1 MLREYD
7 LLGPLEGVSG
17 LIIGLDK
24 GVDLIAHLAWR
35 GEARAGQGF
44 GGENGEPY
52 LHLIEPGGMGRR
64 KMEMDVLVPRQP
76 AVVFGL
82 VGIEIVQNHMDLPAG
97 MIGNQAVHEIQEL
110 DATAALIMAGLDQ
123 ASGNIEGGEQGRG
136 AVTFVCMAEPCHRFA
151 IGQLQPALGALQSL
165 DVRLL
170 VDRKHH
176 RVLGRLQVEPDNVG
190 SLLRKRRIGADT
202 PTAPP
207 RQRDLMP
214 AQNPPDLMFGDVAQM
229 PGQQAAVPAPVPPR
243 DGYRE
248 DRFAADHLKKI
259 KEVENNGAVVG
270 PSAMWRYY
278 LTNRTSGDMLAREYP
293 FLKFGAAAEYAVE
306 QGVPDKLWRSH
317 EPRQRSTLFDEDPS
331 D

>member
-17 LIIGLDK
+17 LVVGVDE
-24 GVDLIAHLAWR
+24 GVDLVANLAWR
-35 GEARAGQGF
+35 SETRAGQSF
-44 GGENGEPY
+44 GGENGEPD
-52 LHLIEPGGMGRR
+52 LDLIEPGGMGRR

-82 VGIEIVQNHMDLPAG
+82 VGIEIVQNHMDLAAG
-97 MIGNQAVHEIQEL
+97 MFGNQAVHEIEEL
-110 DATAALIMAGLDQ
+110 DTPAALIMAGLDQ
-123 ASGNIEGGEQGRG
+123 ASGNVEGGEQGRG
-136 AVTFVCMAEPCHRFA
+136 LMTFVGVAEPCHGFA

-176 RVLGRLQVEPDNVG
+176 GVLGRLQVEPDNVG
-190 SLLRKRRIGADT
+190 RLLHKSRIGADT

-229 PGQQAAVPAPVPPR
+229 PGQQAAVPAPVPRRRRLIQSRQDAP
-243 DGYRE
+243 
-248 DRFAADHLKKI
+248 L
-259 KEVENNGAVVG
+259 
-270 PSAMWRYY
+270 
-278 LTNRTSGDMLAREYP
+278 MLALVLP
-293 FLKFGAAAEYAVE
+293 GLAAARRVE
-306 QGVPDKLWRSH
+306 QTRETRSRKAA
-317 EPRQRSTLFDEDPS
+317 PPLADRRRA
-331 D
+331 

>member
-123 ASGNIEGGEQGRG
+123 ASGNIEGG
-136 AVTFVCMAEPCHRFA
+136 
-151 IGQLQPALGALQSL
+151 
-165 DVRLL
+165 
-170 VDRKHH
+170 DR
-176 RVLGRLQVEPDNVG
+176 VV
-190 SLLRKRRIGADT
+190 
-202 PTAPP
+202 
-207 RQRDLMP
+207 
-214 AQNPPDLMFGDVAQM
+214 
-229 PGQQAAVPAPVPPR
+229 VP
-243 DGYRE
+243 
-248 DRFAADHLKKI
+248 
-259 KEVENNGAVVG
+259 
-270 PSAMWRYY
+270 
-278 LTNRTSGDMLAREYP
+278 
-293 FLKFGAAAEYAVE
+293 
-306 QGVPDKLWRSH
+306 
-317 EPRQRSTLFDEDPS
+317 
-331 D
+331 